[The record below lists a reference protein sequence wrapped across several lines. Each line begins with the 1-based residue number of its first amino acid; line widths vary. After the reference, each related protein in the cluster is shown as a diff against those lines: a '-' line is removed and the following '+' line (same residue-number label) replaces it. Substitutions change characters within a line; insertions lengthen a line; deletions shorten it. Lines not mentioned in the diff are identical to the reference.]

1 MFCFYVVNMHHMPS
15 HGGKCVLV
23 FFLCFLMFHLY
34 LFVLCLSLALCPLIL
49 LMSSLFFFREPF
61 CLATSTR
68 VRTFGAP
75 SFPGHDVLHASE
87 NPGFAKKSNQPIHN
101 MLTTSSHMFTKFAN
115 FLWTWEWTK
124 RRCYT
129 SLPARTSCVQSLR
142 VRGIKYFAWKSTT
155 QKAAQKPR
163 NAWP

>member
-1 MFCFYVVNMHHMPS
+1 MHHMPS

-34 LFVLCLSLALCPLIL
+34 LFVLCLSLALCPFIF

-101 MLTTSSHMFTKFAN
+101 LLTTSSHMFTKFAN
-115 FLWTWEWTK
+115 FCGLGSGPNVGAIQPCQHEQAVCNLSECEASST
-124 RRCYT
+124 
-129 SLPARTSCVQSLR
+129 LPGKARP
-142 VRGIKYFAWKSTT
+142 K
-155 QKAAQKPR
+155 KPR
-163 NAWP
+163 KNHEMHGLSEESDSL